1 MGSMDL
7 EAKSRLVALARKKAE
22 RQGTTLESQV
32 EIWLSRYVNEQEDAA
47 NESVSTTSTSKK
59 SSVRSIFPRAMD
71 SISKTSTPSRSNGD
85 TRSAAYRR
93 LLGVMS
99 DTSKRSS

>member
-7 EAKSRLVALARKKAE
+7 EAKNRLVALARKKAE
-22 RQGTTLESQV
+22 RQGTSLESQV
-32 EIWLSRYVNEQEDAA
+32 EIWLTQYVNEQDDAA
-47 NESVSTTSTSKK
+47 NESASTSKI
-59 SSVRSIFPRAMD
+59 SSVRSIFPRAKD
-71 SISKTSTPSRSNGD
+71 SISKTSIPGRSNGD

-99 DTSKRSS
+99 DASKRSS